1 MCLYLRPEYSV
12 TVMRSAKGF
21 SLIELMLAVVLT
33 TLFISSITGLALG
46 ISRVSSQIEQT
57 GEIVENAQYLTRLM
71 KRELSLVGFYGVSN
85 PLAFGLKRPD
95 ICAGLSAM
103 PIEQALLYPVDG
115 INNVAEGVR
124 LCEGDMIMP
133 DSDVLVLRQGLL
145 PSQRDPEQ
153 VTEWQQTIYYLS
165 ADKSFKRRRLIKGS
179 FKRSVPLAEGVDDFQ
194 LEYGLR
200 KIRPQGVKT
209 EFVGLPSTEQE
220 WSQLVA
226 IRFHLL
232 LSSTAPSPRGHASQ
246 IYHYATQSNQLY
258 DDKQRDLF
266 TGISQLNN
274 LAPKVVELD
283 SAL

>member
-1 MCLYLRPEYSV
+1 
-12 TVMRSAKGF
+12 MRSAKGF

-57 GEIVENAQYLTRLM
+57 GEIVENAQYLIRLM
-71 KRELSLVGFYGVSN
+71 KRELSLVGFYGASN

-124 LCEGDMIMP
+124 LCEGDMIMSE
-133 DSDVLVLRQGLL
+133 SDVLALRQGLL

-153 VTEWQQTIYYLS
+153 VTDWQQTIYYLS
-165 ADKSFKRRRLIKGS
+165 ANKSFKRKRIIKGS
-179 FKRSVPLAEGVDDFQ
+179 SKRSVPLAEGVEDFQ
-194 LEYGLR
+194 LEYAIGNPNL
-200 KIRPQGVKT
+200 QGVQIK
-209 EFVGLPSTEQE
+209 FVGLPRDEQE

-232 LSSTAPSPRGHASQ
+232 LSSTSASSGGGTGKT
-246 IYHYATQSNQLY
+246 YYYAKKSKQLY
-258 DDKQRDLF
+258 ANKQYDLF

-283 SAL
+283 SAM